1 MKAYITMASV
11 AALSVG
17 LVAGVPAAADPFF
30 FFSTGSPDGKLGSL
44 SRPASP
50 EGIETETADDFVL
63 TDATVISRAIIHG
76 LIPSGLDVSSIQR
89 VEVELYHVF
98 PKDSGPFDG
107 RVLTRVNSPADV
119 EIGAATRDSAAS
131 PATLSFGATLVQ
143 KNFTVLNT
151 VVNKINTAPNQ
162 FTGGEGAA
170 TGNEVE
176 IDVTFTPPIFLP
188 ADHYFFRPEVQ
199 VSGGNFLYLS
209 APRPIVSPPGTPFS
223 PDLQSWIR
231 NANLAPD
238 WSRIGT
244 DITQQGPFNA
254 AFSLGGNPIPFAGTP
269 GQPNCH
275 GQTIS
280 AIAVEFGRLGTA
292 SGGINRAALILGFFS
307 RRRAT
312 GRGFGVLSRGT
323 DVISRR
329 LVIFEPGSPPLA

>member
-107 RVLTRVNSPADV
+107 RVVTRVNSPADV

-131 PATLSFGATLVQ
+131 PATLSFGRHWC
-143 KNFTVLNT
+143 K
-151 VVNKINTAPNQ
+151 KI
-162 FTGGEGAA
+162 
-170 TGNEVE
+170 
-176 IDVTFTPPIFLP
+176 L
-188 ADHYFFRPEVQ
+188 R
-199 VSGGNFLYLS
+199 S
-209 APRPIVSPPGTPFS
+209 
-223 PDLQSWIR
+223 
-231 NANLAPD
+231 
-238 WSRIGT
+238 
-244 DITQQGPFNA
+244 
-254 AFSLGGNPIPFAGTP
+254 
-269 GQPNCH
+269 
-275 GQTIS
+275 
-280 AIAVEFGRLGTA
+280 
-292 SGGINRAALILGFFS
+292 
-307 RRRAT
+307 
-312 GRGFGVLSRGT
+312 
-323 DVISRR
+323 
-329 LVIFEPGSPPLA
+329 